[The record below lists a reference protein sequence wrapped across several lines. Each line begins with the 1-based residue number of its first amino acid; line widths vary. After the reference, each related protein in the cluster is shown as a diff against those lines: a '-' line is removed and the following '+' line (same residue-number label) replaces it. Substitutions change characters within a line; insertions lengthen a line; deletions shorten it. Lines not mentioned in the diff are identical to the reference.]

1 VRSKSMNSCKRKL
14 IKSILHCRRYK
25 HSKVDFDKR
34 ISKIFARIKHIREEV
49 VVLNKLVNKRNGN
62 IVKEIAEQID
72 QMISK
77 I

>member
-1 VRSKSMNSCKRKL
+1 M
-14 IKSILHCRRYK
+14 
-25 HSKVDFDKR
+25 
-34 ISKIFARIKHIREEV
+34 SKIFARIKHIREEV